1 MRQPAVRLLHAGVRP
16 DDAPAARGAP
26 RARRQ
31 QHPSLSFG
39 QPVPLRG
46 LPADHRGR
54 EARGAENEAD
64 MRQLIWLVFLLFV
77 ASSEAQDYPSK
88 PIRILVPFAPGGA
101 VDTTARVLAQAMQQ
115 RVNWSFVIENRPGG
129 NGFIATTAVKGATP
143 DGYTL
148 LMAHTGEFA
157 VNPALFDN
165 VPYELE
171 RDFLP
176 ITMVS
181 DSPML
186 YLANSAAPFNNFQ
199 ELVAAAKANPG
210 SISFSSAGNGS
221 INHLAGEWLA
231 LAAGIKLLHV
241 PYKGGAP
248 AAAAV
253 ASGDVHFGVMAAPGA
268 IPHIKSGRGKVIGIT
283 TAKKSPL
290 DPSWATPPDAGIA
303 GLDASIWVGLFAPK
317 GTPQPVVDRLNGEV
331 RKTLADPDVQRRF
344 VESGG
349 AEAVGMSPAQFLIR
363 IKQDA
368 ERYKRVVQKAGVKPG

>member
-1 MRQPAVRLLHAGVRP
+1 
-16 DDAPAARGAP
+16 
-26 RARRQ
+26 
-31 QHPSLSFG
+31 
-39 QPVPLRG
+39 
-46 LPADHRGR
+46 
-54 EARGAENEAD
+54 
-64 MRQLIWLVFLLFV
+64 
-77 ASSEAQDYPSK
+77 
-88 PIRILVPFAPGGA
+88 
-101 VDTTARVLAQAMQQ
+101 
-115 RVNWSFVIENRPGG
+115 
-129 NGFIATTAVKGATP
+129 
-143 DGYTL
+143 
-148 LMAHTGEFA
+148 MAHTGEFA

-171 RDFLP
+171 RDFVP

-181 DSPML
+181 DAPML

-210 SISFSSAGNGS
+210 AITFSSAGNGS

-253 ASGDVHFGVMAAPGA
+253 AAGDVHFGVMAAPGA

-290 DPSWATPPDAGIA
+290 DPSWATPRDAGIPD
-303 GLDASIWVGLFAPK
+303 LDASIWVGLFAPK
-317 GTPQPVVDRLNGEV
+317 GTPQAIIDRVNAEV
-331 RKTLADPDVQRRF
+331 RQTLNLPEVQKRF
-344 VESGG
+344 VESAG
-349 AEAVGMSPAQFLIR
+349 AEAVGMSPAEFLAR
-363 IKQDA
+363 IKADA

>member
-1 MRQPAVRLLHAGVRP
+1 MRTMIGALLAI
-16 DDAPAARGAP
+16 A
-26 RARRQ
+26 
-31 QHPSLSFG
+31 ST
-39 QPVPLRG
+39 
-46 LPADHRGR
+46 
-54 EARGAENEAD
+54 
-64 MRQLIWLVFLLFV
+64 V
-77 ASSEAQDYPSK
+77 ASAQDYPSK
-88 PIRILVPFAPGGA
+88 PIHVLVPFAPGGA

-115 RVNWSFVIENRPGG
+115 RVNWQFVIENRPGG
-129 NGFIATTAVKGATP
+129 NGFIATTAVAKAAP

-171 RDFLP
+171 RDFVP

-186 YLANSAAPFNNFQ
+186 YLANVNAPFNSFQ
-199 ELVAAAKANPG
+199 ELVAQAKARPG
-210 SISFSSAGNGS
+210 AISYGSAGNGS

-231 LAAGIKLLHV
+231 QAAGIQLLHV

-253 ASGDVHFGVMAAPGA
+253 AAGDVHFGVMAAPGA

-290 DPSWATPPDAGIA
+290 DPSWATPRDAGIPD
-303 GLDASIWVGLFAPK
+303 LDASIWVGLFAPK
-317 GTPQPVVDRLNGEV
+317 GTPQAVLERVNKEV
-331 RKTLADPDVQRRF
+331 RQTLGMPEVQKRF
-344 VESGG
+344 IESAGG
-349 AEAVGMSPAQFLIR
+349 EAVGMTPAEFLAR
-363 IKQDA
+363 IKSDA

>member
-1 MRQPAVRLLHAGVRP
+1 MRTLIGALLAI
-16 DDAPAARGAP
+16 A
-26 RARRQ
+26 
-31 QHPSLSFG
+31 ST
-39 QPVPLRG
+39 
-46 LPADHRGR
+46 
-54 EARGAENEAD
+54 
-64 MRQLIWLVFLLFV
+64 V
-77 ASSEAQDYPSK
+77 ASAQDYPSK
-88 PIRILVPFAPGGA
+88 PIHVLVPFAPGGA

-115 RVNWSFVIENRPGG
+115 RVNWQFVIENRPGG
-129 NGFIATTAVKGATP
+129 NGFIATTAVAKAAP

-171 RDFLP
+171 RDFVP

-186 YLANSAAPFNNFQ
+186 YLANVNAPFNSFQ
-199 ELVAAAKANPG
+199 ELVAQAKARPG
-210 SISFSSAGNGS
+210 AISYGSAGNGS

-231 LAAGIKLLHV
+231 QAAGIQLLHV

-253 ASGDVHFGVMAAPGA
+253 AAGDVHFGVMAAPGA

-290 DPSWATPPDAGIA
+290 DPSWATPRDAGIPD
-303 GLDASIWVGLFAPK
+303 LDASIWVGLFAPK
-317 GTPQPVVDRLNGEV
+317 GTPQAVLERVNKEV
-331 RKTLADPDVQRRF
+331 RQTLGMPEVQKRF
-344 VESGG
+344 IESAGG
-349 AEAVGMSPAQFLIR
+349 EAVGMTPAEFLAR
-363 IKQDA
+363 IKSDA

>member
-1 MRQPAVRLLHAGVRP
+1 MKQMLALAL
-16 DDAPAARGAP
+16 AAALG
-26 RARRQ
+26 
-31 QHPSLSFG
+31 
-39 QPVPLRG
+39 
-46 LPADHRGR
+46 
-54 EARGAENEAD
+54 
-64 MRQLIWLVFLLFV
+64 I
-77 ASSEAQDYPSK
+77 AQAQEYPTK
-88 PIRILVPFAPGGA
+88 PIHVLVPFAPGGA
-101 VDTTARVLAQAMQQ
+101 VDTTARVLALAMQQ
-115 RVNWSFVIENRPGG
+115 RVNWQFVIENRPGG
-129 NGFIATTAVKGATP
+129 NGFIATTAVQKAAP

-186 YLANSAAPFNNFQ
+186 YLANVNAPFNSFQ
-199 ELVAAAKANPG
+199 ELVAQAKAKPG

-231 LAAGIKLLHV
+231 QAAGIQLLHV

-253 ASGDVHFGVMAAPGA
+253 AAGDVHFGVMAVPGA
-268 IPHIKSGRGKVIGIT
+268 APHLKSGRGKVIGIT

-290 DPSWATPPDAGIA
+290 DPSWATPRDAGIPD
-303 GLDASIWVGLFAPK
+303 LDASIWVGLFAPK
-317 GTPQPVVDRLNGEV
+317 GTPQAVVDRVNREV
-331 RKTLADPDVQRRF
+331 RQTLALPDVQKRF
-344 VESGG
+344 IESAGG
-349 AEAVGMSPAQFLIR
+349 EAVGMTPDEFLAR
-363 IKQDA
+363 IKSDA